1 MTENLKAVIFFVLLC
16 LPSLYAQADGIVV
29 DKVYHP
35 YVDAL
40 EKEMEYRTVIQDEQE
55 GLLTPAE
62 IHQFAIGT
70 SVGDKLF
77 AEFYAIG
84 TKNRQGN
91 FHLGAWEAELKW
103 QLTEQGEYFADW
115 GLLFEYEN
123 EVELDKNEMTVG
135 ILAEKEFGRFSGT
148 ANLMLINEWGE
159 DIVNEYETVLA
170 TQIRYRQSQA
180 FEPGI
185 EFYAGQNARGI
196 GPVIQG
202 NISLSLRKSLHWE
215 SGVIFGLG
223 NDSPNT
229 SYRFLIEYEF

>member
-1 MTENLKAVIFFVLLC
+1 VTENLKAGTVFFLLC
-16 LPSLYAQADGIVV
+16 LPSLNAQADGIVV

-40 EKEMEYRTVIQDEQE
+40 ENELEYRMVIQDAQE
-55 GLLTPAE
+55 GLQTPAE
-62 IHQFAIGT
+62 IHQFSIGT
-70 SVGDKLF
+70 SFGSKLF

-84 TKNRQGN
+84 TKNRQDN

-115 GLLFEYEN
+115 GIFFEYEN
-123 EVELDKNEMTVG
+123 EVELDKNEITVG
-135 ILAEKEFGRFSGT
+135 ILTEKEFGRFSGT

-170 TQIRYRQSQA
+170 TQIRYRHSRT
-180 FEPGI
+180 FEPAI

-202 NISLSLRKSLHWE
+202 NISLSLRKTLHWE
-215 SGVIFGLG
+215 TGVIFGLG
-223 NDSPNT
+223 NDSPNS

>member
-123 EVELDKNEMTVG
+123 DKME
-135 ILAEKEFGRFSGT
+135 
-148 ANLMLINEWGE
+148 
-159 DIVNEYETVLA
+159 
-170 TQIRYRQSQA
+170 
-180 FEPGI
+180 
-185 EFYAGQNARGI
+185 
-196 GPVIQG
+196 
-202 NISLSLRKSLHWE
+202 KSLALALPNLNHKM
-215 SGVIFGLG
+215 VIVRVEG
-223 NDSPNT
+223 NGKMT
-229 SYRFLIEYEF
+229 SKKVYLD